1 LAKVYFKTFLLGEK
15 GLHIRFLSMRLEKVC
30 QQGTKREEKVLQGM
44 RLTADKEHIAVVL
57 NRPKYA
63 GNIGSAARCA
73 KNMGVERLMVVS
85 DRDYPQEEIRQ
96 MSTHLAADVVDS
108 IVYCRDLGE
117 ALAGFHY
124 VVGTT
129 ARLGLARGPVM
140 SPRDMAEQVI
150 ELSRKNDVALL
161 FGPEDTGLTNED
173 LRYCQSVVSIPT
185 SERFRSLNLS
195 HAVMIL
201 CYEISMAEIGVPE
214 RFTPKMASSRETEGM
229 YGHIGALLQEIG
241 FLNPENPEYWMM
253 HIRRLFSRM
262 RLSAREVRIIRGIC
276 RQLSWYLHH
285 RG

>member
-1 LAKVYFKTFLLGEK
+1 
-15 GLHIRFLSMRLEKVC
+15 MRV
-30 QQGTKREEKVLQGM
+30 
-44 RLTADKEHIAVVL
+44 TATRDHIAVVL

-73 KNMGVERLMVVS
+73 KNMGIERLIVVS
-85 DRDYPQEEIRQ
+85 DHEYRLEEIRQ
-96 MSTHLAADVVDS
+96 MSTHLAADVVDA

-117 ALAGFHY
+117 ALSRFQY

-129 ARLGLARGPVM
+129 ARLGLARGPVV
-140 SPRDMAEQVI
+140 SPRQMAEQVVEI
-150 ELSRKNDVALL
+150 SRENDVALL

-173 LRYCQSVVSIPT
+173 LRYCQTVVSIPT

-201 CYEISMAEIGVPE
+201 CYEISVAETGLPE
-214 RFTPKMASSRETEGM
+214 RFSPKMAASRELEGM
-229 YGHIGALLQEIG
+229 YGHIGELLKEIG

-253 HIRRLFSRM
+253 HIRRLFSRI
-262 RLSAREVRIIRGIC
+262 RLSAKEVRIIRGIC

-285 RG
+285 KK